1 MTTGFWIA
9 TIVTLLF
16 NILVLILLLAFCLA
30 GVYFCFSSLHRYI
43 TAKIRGEFEPEDP
56 DAQSTHT
63 NNFDHCSNLQL
74 YKS

>member
-1 MTTGFWIA
+1 MGMVYHDYRKLDCNDCNIA
-9 TIVTLLF
+9 FQHPSTNSPAIFLPCWNIFLRLF
-16 NILVLILLLAFCLA
+16 
-30 GVYFCFSSLHRYI
+30 